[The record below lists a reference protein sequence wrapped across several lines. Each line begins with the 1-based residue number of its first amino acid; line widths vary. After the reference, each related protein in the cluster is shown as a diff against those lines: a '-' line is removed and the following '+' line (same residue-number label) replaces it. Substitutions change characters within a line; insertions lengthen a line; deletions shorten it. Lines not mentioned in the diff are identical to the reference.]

1 MTKEKETIPQAAQP
15 ESPVCAIC
23 GKPITGGCTIDHVI
37 PQAIY
42 KWNES
47 YLGHAEFAALRRRIT
62 SVRNTVKTHR
72 YCNERKEESII
83 RISSLHVSRRKR
95 AKLRE
100 AYAAV
105 EPYIEKFL
113 EDKRRLAE
121 RQQGR
126 CFICRIP
133 LRNGGVLRRIDDTK
147 PRTWDNACLICHR
160 CNCRVKSRDVKTYRS
175 ERGPRRRRRGTTH
188 KVHPV
193 ESVSAAQHAAQN
205 AKNKPELKKEA
216 TP

>member
-1 MTKEKETIPQAAQP
+1 MTTKNETAQQTAQP
-15 ESPVCAIC
+15 EAPICAIC
-23 GKPITGGCTIDHVI
+23 GKPITSGCTIDHVI

-47 YLGHAEFAALRRRIT
+47 YLSRSEFAALRRRIT

-72 YCNERKEESII
+72 RCNERKEESII
-83 RISSLHVSRRKR
+83 RISTLHVSRRKR

-100 AYAAV
+100 TYDAV

-113 EDKRRLAE
+113 ENKKQIAE
-121 RQQGR
+121 QQQDR

-133 LRNGGVLRRIDDTK
+133 LKDGGVLRRIDDTQ

-160 CNCRVKSRDVKTYRS
+160 CNCRVKSKDVKTYRAH
-175 ERGPRRRRRGTTH
+175 RGSRRKRHAPT
-188 KVHPV
+188 KVHPA
-193 ESVSAAQHAAQN
+193 ETTPQGQTPPTAQKC
-205 AKNKPELKKEA
+205 KNTQEE